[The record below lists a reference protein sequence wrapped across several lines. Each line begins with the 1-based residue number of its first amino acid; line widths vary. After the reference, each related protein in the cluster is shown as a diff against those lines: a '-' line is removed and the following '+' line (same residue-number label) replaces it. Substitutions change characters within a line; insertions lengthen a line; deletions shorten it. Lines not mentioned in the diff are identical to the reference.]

1 MPLAASQLNAVS
13 SAGNSVQASAI
24 TRIVMHG
31 TTTRAIRKTRRMWSS
46 GTMNIHHVETIPS
59 TSETYTPSISLS
71 ARVK

>member
-1 MPLAASQLNAVS
+1 
-13 SAGNSVQASAI
+13 
-24 TRIVMHG
+24 MHG

>member
-1 MPLAASQLNAVS
+1 
-13 SAGNSVQASAI
+13 VQASAI

-31 TTTRAIRKTRRMWSS
+31 TTTRAMRKTRRMWSS